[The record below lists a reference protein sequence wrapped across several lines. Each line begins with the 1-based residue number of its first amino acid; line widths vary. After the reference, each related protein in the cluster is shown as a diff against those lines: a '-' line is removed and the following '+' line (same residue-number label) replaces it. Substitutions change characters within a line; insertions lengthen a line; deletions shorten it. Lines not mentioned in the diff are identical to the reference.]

1 MPDTIR
7 YQEVPMPDVL
17 IRNVPSEDIVALDE
31 QARAAGLS
39 REDFLRRQLLQQAQR
54 TVSTVARADFIKLDQ
69 VIVDLDGPDVMEDAW
84 S

>member
-17 IRNVPSEDIVALDE
+17 IRNVPSEDVVALDE

-54 TVSTVARADFIKLDQ
+54 TVSPVTQADFIKLDQ
-69 VIVDLDGPDVMEDAW
+69 LVVDLDEPDVMEDAW

>member
-1 MPDTIR
+1 
-7 YQEVPMPDVL
+7 MPDVL
-17 IRNVPSEDIVALDE
+17 IRNVPSQDVVALDE

-54 TVSTVARADFIKLDQ
+54 TASPVAPADFTKLKQ
-69 VIVDLDGPDVMEDAW
+69 VIVDLDESDVMEDAW